1 MCYAVAGA
9 GQIRPLTLPNPQLTV
24 ERGYNAVEVI
34 NDIALNRA

>member
-1 MCYAVAGA
+1 MPMQGP
-9 GQIRPLTLPNPQLTV
+9 GRSGPQLCRTRSFTV